1 MPRRQFFVA
10 YLFNYLVMFWGL
22 PFRSVPDLCLTPPAP
37 PGITEQTFS
46 PSSTVWKF
54 MLKQLLLRIILAL
67 PLVLCSQPLRAD
79 DNVLSTIKEAARQYE
94 AGDYTGAASN
104 LDYAAQLVRQQ
115 KSERMKSL
123 LPAPLSGWEGKEASA
138 QALGAAILGGGVTVS
153 RDYKKGNSSI
163 SVEIV
168 SDSPVLQSVL
178 MMVNNPMFAGAGGGK
193 LETLKGQR
201 AISKYDSS
209 KKTGE
214 LYIVVASRFVVT
226 IKGRQVAR
234 EDLLAYGEAIDY
246 QALEKH

>member
-1 MPRRQFFVA
+1 
-10 YLFNYLVMFWGL
+10 
-22 PFRSVPDLCLTPPAP
+22 
-37 PGITEQTFS
+37 
-46 PSSTVWKF
+46 
-54 MLKQLLLRIILAL
+54 
-67 PLVLCSQPLRAD
+67 LRAD
-79 DNVLSTIKEAARQYE
+79 DNVLSTIKEAVRQYE

-123 LPAPLSGWEGKEASA
+123 LPAPLSGWEGKEANA

-153 RDYKKGNSSI
+153 REYKKGASSL

>member
-1 MPRRQFFVA
+1 MFEKILIRIVA
-10 YLFNYLVMFWGL
+10 LVVTM
-22 PFRSVPDLCLTPPAP
+22 
-37 PGITEQTFS
+37 
-46 PSSTVWKF
+46 
-54 MLKQLLLRIILAL
+54 
-67 PLVLCSQPLRAD
+67 VLGSLPLRAE
-79 DNVLSTIKEAARQYE
+79 DNVLSTIREATRQYE

-115 KSERMKSL
+115 KSERMKAL
-123 LPAPLSGWEGKEASA
+123 LPEPLSGWEGKEATA

-153 RDYKKGNSSI
+153 RDYKKGAASL

-193 LETLKGQR
+193 LETLNGQR
-201 AISKYDSS
+201 AIIKYDSA

-214 LYIVVASRFVVT
+214 LYVVVASRFVVT

-234 EDLLAYGEAIDY
+234 EDLLAYGEAIDFLT
-246 QALEKH
+246 LEKN

>member
-1 MPRRQFFVA
+1 
-10 YLFNYLVMFWGL
+10 
-22 PFRSVPDLCLTPPAP
+22 
-37 PGITEQTFS
+37 
-46 PSSTVWKF
+46 
-54 MLKQLLLRIILAL
+54 MLKQLLLRIILTL
-67 PLVLCSQPLRAD
+67 TIVLCSQPLRAD

-115 KSERMKSL
+115 KSERMKAL

-153 RDYKKGNSSI
+153 REYKKGAASL